1 MVDFLKSSVGK
12 KYLMGLTG
20 LVWVGFVFAH
30 MLGNLLIF
38 VSPEAY
44 NSYGHALTSGNIIY
58 VAETVLILSLISHVF
73 LAISL
78 TLGNK
83 AARSSRYAMNPNGSK
98 GSSVASNT
106 MAIHGIITLFFIV
119 YHLITFKFG
128 TYYET
133 TVHGVVMRDLHRL
146 VLEVFQNPLY
156 VAGYVFCLVLLGL
169 HLKHGSSSVFQSF
182 GVLTR
187 SNEKTIKCLSAG
199 YAAIVTLGFLSQPIY
214 VFLFNR

>member
-20 LVWVGFVFAH
+20 LVWVGFVLAH

-58 VAETVLILSLISHVF
+58 IAETVLVVALVSHVF

-78 TLGNK
+78 TIANK
-83 AARSSRYAMNPNGSK
+83 KSRASRYAMSPNGAK

-106 MAIHGIITLFFIV
+106 MAIHGIITLFFII

-128 TYYET
+128 SYYET

-156 VAGYVFCLVLLGL
+156 VVGYIVCLGLLGL

-182 GVLTR
+182 GILTR
-187 SNEKTIKCLSAG
+187 SNEKTVKCLSSA